1 MGIRW
6 NHTKINYL
14 SKAFIL
20 SFQCIFFIQG
30 INLFQILLVFKDRR
44 LETSR
49 RGKQQLK
56 VYLNLYEVRTHVL
69 VLFYV
74 LTVYYYIE
82 KYFQIFC
89 STRASCKIV
98 AVFPIKTFPISTFM
112 FTFDIICHY
121 IYSYSIEKFM
131 AFWNHV

>member
-1 MGIRW
+1 M
-6 NHTKINYL
+6 
-14 SKAFIL
+14 
-20 SFQCIFFIQG
+20 
-30 INLFQILLVFKDRR
+30 VFKDRR

-56 VYLNLYEVRTHVL
+56 VYLNSYEVRTHVL

-89 STRASCKIV
+89 STRALYEIV

-121 IYSYSIEKFM
+121 IYSYSIENLWHLKPRLSLIKDIFDIY
-131 AFWNHV
+131 FILNHFCLKIFIIFYPSYVSRQ